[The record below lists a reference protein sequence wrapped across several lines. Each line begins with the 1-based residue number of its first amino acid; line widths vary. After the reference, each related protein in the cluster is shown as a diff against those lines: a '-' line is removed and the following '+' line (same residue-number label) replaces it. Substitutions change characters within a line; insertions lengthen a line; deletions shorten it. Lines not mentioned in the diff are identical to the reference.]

1 MEAILA
7 AGNFLAASGEGYT
20 RILGLDPQLIHDA
33 ILLGIN
39 IFILFFAL
47 SYLLFNPVRSMLN
60 KRTERIRTDLDTA
73 AEDKKTAAELK
84 LEYEAKIKEID
95 KEAEAIL
102 SEARQKALHNEAKI
116 VEEAKEE
123 AARIIA
129 RANEEALLEKKRVV
143 DEMKQEMISVAAAM
157 AAKVISA
164 NIDINIQN
172 QLVDETIKEMGDST
186 WLS

>member
-1 MEAILA
+1 MERLFDLDMQLVHDVILLAIAVFFL
-7 AGNFLAASGEGYT
+7 FLAM
-20 RILGLDPQLIHDA
+20 
-33 ILLGIN
+33 
-39 IFILFFAL
+39 
-47 SYLLFNPVRSMLN
+47 SYLLFNPVRKMLEDR
-60 KRTERIRTDLDTA
+60 KLKIRTELDDA
-73 AEDKKTAAELK
+73 AADKADAAALK
-84 LEYEAKIKEID
+84 VQYEEKLKDID

-116 VEEAKEE
+116 VEEAKAE

-129 RANEEALLEKKRVV
+129 RAGEEALLAKKRVV
-143 DEMKQEMISVAAAM
+143 DEMKQEMIAVAAAM
-157 AAKVISA
+157 ASKVISA

>member
-1 MEAILA
+1 MERL
-7 AGNFLAASGEGYT
+7 FD
-20 RILGLDPQLIHDA
+20 LDMQLVPDV
-33 ILLGIN
+33 ILLAISV
-39 IFILFFAL
+39 FFLSLAM
-47 SYLLFNPVRSMLN
+47 SYLLFNPVRKMLEDR
-60 KRTERIRTDLDTA
+60 KLKIKGELDDA
-73 AEDKKTAAELK
+73 AADKADAARLK
-84 LEYEAKIKEID
+84 AEYEEKLKGID

-102 SEARQKALHNEAKI
+102 SEARQKALRSEAKI
-116 VEEAKEE
+116 VEEAKAE

-143 DEMKQEMISVAAAM
+143 DEMKQEMISVATAM
-157 AAKVISA
+157 ASKVISA

>member
-1 MEAILA
+1 MERLFDLDMQLVHDTLLLAIA
-7 AGNFLAASGEGYT
+7 VFFLF
-20 RILGLDPQLIHDA
+20 LGM
-33 ILLGIN
+33 
-39 IFILFFAL
+39 
-47 SYLLFNPVRSMLN
+47 SYLLFNPVRKML
-60 KRTERIRTDLDTA
+60 
-73 AEDKKTAAELK
+73 EDRK
-84 LEYEAKIKEID
+84 LKIKTELDDAAADKADATALKAQYEEKLKNID
-95 KEAEAIL
+95 KEAEEIL
-102 SEARQKALHNEAKI
+102 SEARQKALRNEAKI

-157 AAKVISA
+157 AQKVISA
-164 NIDINIQN
+164 NIDVSIQN

>member
-1 MEAILA
+1 MMTKVKICGLTRSEDIECANRVKPDFVGFVFYPKSKRLVSLEQA
-7 AGNFLAASGEGYT
+7 A
-20 RILGLDPQLIHDA
+20 
-33 ILLGIN
+33 
-39 IFILFFAL
+39 AL
-47 SYLLFNPVRSMLN
+47 KAQYEE
-60 KRTERIRTDLDTA
+60 K
-73 AEDKKTAAELK
+73 LK
-84 LEYEAKIKEID
+84 DID

-143 DEMKQEMISVAAAM
+143 DEMKQEMIAVAAAM
-157 AAKVISA
+157 ASKVISA

>member
-1 MEAILA
+1 MERLFDLDMQLVHDVILLAIAVFFL
-7 AGNFLAASGEGYT
+7 FLAM
-20 RILGLDPQLIHDA
+20 
-33 ILLGIN
+33 
-39 IFILFFAL
+39 
-47 SYLLFNPVRSMLN
+47 SYLLFNPVRKMLEDR
-60 KRTERIRTDLDTA
+60 KLKIRTELDDAATDKADA
-73 AEDKKTAAELK
+73 AALK
-84 LEYEAKIKEID
+84 AQYEEKLKNID

-143 DEMKQEMISVAAAM
+143 DEMKQEMISVATAM
-157 AAKVISA
+157 ASKVISA

>member
-1 MEAILA
+1 MERLFDLDMQLVHDTILLAIAVFFL
-7 AGNFLAASGEGYT
+7 FLAM
-20 RILGLDPQLIHDA
+20 
-33 ILLGIN
+33 
-39 IFILFFAL
+39 
-47 SYLLFNPVRSMLN
+47 SYLLFNPVRKMLEDR
-60 KRTERIRTDLDTA
+60 KLKIRTELDDA
-73 AEDKKTAAELK
+73 AADKADAAALK
-84 LEYEAKIKEID
+84 VQYEEKLKDID
-95 KEAEAIL
+95 KEAEEIL
-102 SEARQKALHNEAKI
+102 SEARQKALRNEAKI

-143 DEMKQEMISVAAAM
+143 DEMKQEMIAVAAAM
-157 AAKVISA
+157 ASKVISA

>member
-1 MEAILA
+1 MERLFDLDMQLVQDSVLLAIA
-7 AGNFLAASGEGYT
+7 IFFLF
-20 RILGLDPQLIHDA
+20 L
-33 ILLGIN
+33 
-39 IFILFFAL
+39 AL
-47 SYLLFNPVRSMLN
+47 SYLLFNPVRQMLADR
-60 KRTERIRTDLDTA
+60 KLKIQTELDEAAADKTDA
-73 AEDKKTAAELK
+73 AALK
-84 LEYEAKIKEID
+84 AEYEEKLKNVD

-102 SEARQKALHNEAKI
+102 SEARQKALRNEAKI
-116 VEEAKEE
+116 VEDAKEE

-157 AAKVISA
+157 ASKVITA
-164 NIDINIQN
+164 NIDVNIQN

>member
-1 MEAILA
+1 MERLFDLDMQLVHDVILLAIAVFFL
-7 AGNFLAASGEGYT
+7 FLAM
-20 RILGLDPQLIHDA
+20 
-33 ILLGIN
+33 
-39 IFILFFAL
+39 
-47 SYLLFNPVRSMLN
+47 SYLLFNPVRKMLEDR
-60 KRTERIRTDLDTA
+60 KLKIRTELDDAATDKADA
-73 AEDKKTAAELK
+73 AALK
-84 LEYEAKIKEID
+84 AQYEEKLKNID

-123 AARIIA
+123 ASRIIA

>member
-1 MEAILA
+1 MERLFDLDMQLVHDTILLAIAVFFL
-7 AGNFLAASGEGYT
+7 FLAM
-20 RILGLDPQLIHDA
+20 
-33 ILLGIN
+33 
-39 IFILFFAL
+39 
-47 SYLLFNPVRSMLN
+47 SYLLFNPVRKMLQDR
-60 KRTERIRTDLDTA
+60 KLKIQTELDDA
-73 AEDKKTAAELK
+73 AADKSNAAELK
-84 LEYEAKIKEID
+84 AQYEEKLKGID

-164 NIDINIQN
+164 NIDVNIQN

>member
-1 MEAILA
+1 MDRLFA
-7 AGNFLAASGEGYT
+7 
-20 RILGLDPQLIHDA
+20 LDLQLVPDV
-33 ILLGIN
+33 ILLALAV
-39 IFILFFAL
+39 FFLFPVFT
-47 SYLLFNPVRSMLN
+47 SLLFNPVRKML
-60 KRTERIRTDLDTA
+60 
-73 AEDKKTAAELK
+73 EDRK
-84 LEYEAKIKEID
+84 LKIKTELDDAAADKSDAAALKAQYEEKLKGID
-95 KEAEAIL
+95 KEAEEIL
-102 SEARQKALHNEAKI
+102 SEARQKALRNEAKI

-143 DEMKQEMISVAAAM
+143 DEMKQEMIAVASAM

-164 NIDINIQN
+164 NIDVNIQN

>member
-1 MEAILA
+1 MERLFDLDMQLVHDTILLAIAVFFL
-7 AGNFLAASGEGYT
+7 FLAM
-20 RILGLDPQLIHDA
+20 
-33 ILLGIN
+33 
-39 IFILFFAL
+39 
-47 SYLLFNPVRSMLN
+47 SYLLFNPVRKML
-60 KRTERIRTDLDTA
+60 
-73 AEDKKTAAELK
+73 EDRK
-84 LEYEAKIKEID
+84 LKIKTELDDAAADKADAAALKVPYEEKLKDID

-143 DEMKQEMISVAAAM
+143 DEMKQEMIAVAAAM
-157 AAKVISA
+157 ASKVISA

>member
-1 MEAILA
+1 MERL
-7 AGNFLAASGEGYT
+7 FD
-20 RILGLDPQLIHDA
+20 LDMQLVHDV
-33 ILLGIN
+33 ILLAISV
-39 IFILFFAL
+39 FFLCLAM
-47 SYLLFNPVRSMLN
+47 SYLLFNPVRKML
-60 KRTERIRTDLDTA
+60 
-73 AEDKKTAAELK
+73 EDRK
-84 LEYEAKIKEID
+84 LKIKTELDDAAADKADAAALRAQYEEKLKDID
-95 KEAEAIL
+95 KEVEAIL

-143 DEMKQEMISVAAAM
+143 DEMKQEMIAVAAAM
-157 AAKVISA
+157 ASKVISA

>member
-1 MEAILA
+1 MKA
-7 AGNFLAASGEGYT
+7 
-20 RILGLDPQLIHDA
+20 
-33 ILLGIN
+33 
-39 IFILFFAL
+39 
-47 SYLLFNPVRSMLN
+47 
-60 KRTERIRTDLDTA
+60 
-73 AEDKKTAAELK
+73 
-84 LEYEAKIKEID
+84 EYEEKLKGIE

-102 SEARQKALHNEAKI
+102 SEARQKALRNEAKI
-116 VEEAKEE
+116 VEDAKEE

-157 AAKVISA
+157 ASKVITA
-164 NIDINIQN
+164 NIDVNIQN

>member
-1 MEAILA
+1 MERLFDLDMQLVQDSVLLAIA
-7 AGNFLAASGEGYT
+7 IFFLF
-20 RILGLDPQLIHDA
+20 L
-33 ILLGIN
+33 
-39 IFILFFAL
+39 AL
-47 SYLLFNPVRSMLN
+47 SYLLFNPVRQMLADR
-60 KRTERIRTDLDTA
+60 KLKIQTELDDAAADKTDA
-73 AEDKKTAAELK
+73 AALK
-84 LEYEAKIKEID
+84 AEYEEKLKNVD

-102 SEARQKALHNEAKI
+102 SESRQKALRNEAKI
-116 VEEAKEE
+116 VEDAKEE

-157 AAKVISA
+157 AAKVITA
-164 NIDINIQN
+164 NIDVNIQN

>member
-1 MEAILA
+1 MERLFDLDMQLVHDVILLAIAVFFL
-7 AGNFLAASGEGYT
+7 FLAM
-20 RILGLDPQLIHDA
+20 
-33 ILLGIN
+33 
-39 IFILFFAL
+39 
-47 SYLLFNPVRSMLN
+47 SYLLFNPVRKMLEDR
-60 KRTERIRTDLDTA
+60 KLKIRTELDDAATDKADA
-73 AEDKKTAAELK
+73 AALK
-84 LEYEAKIKEID
+84 AQYEEKLKNID

-123 AARIIA
+123 ASRIIA

-157 AAKVISA
+157 AAKVINA

>member
-1 MEAILA
+1 MGMERLFDLDMQLVHDTILLA
-7 AGNFLAASGEGYT
+7 VAVFFLFLAM
-20 RILGLDPQLIHDA
+20 
-33 ILLGIN
+33 
-39 IFILFFAL
+39 
-47 SYLLFNPVRSMLN
+47 SYLLFNPVRKMLEDR
-60 KRTERIRTDLDTA
+60 KLKIRTELDDA
-73 AEDKKTAAELK
+73 AADKADAASLK
-84 LEYEAKIKEID
+84 VQYEEKLKNID
-95 KEAEAIL
+95 KEAEEIL
-102 SEARQKALHNEAKI
+102 SEARQKALRNEAKI

-157 AAKVISA
+157 AQKVISA
-164 NIDINIQN
+164 NIDVSIQN

>member
-1 MEAILA
+1 MERLFDLDMQLVHDVILLAIAVFFL
-7 AGNFLAASGEGYT
+7 FLAM
-20 RILGLDPQLIHDA
+20 
-33 ILLGIN
+33 
-39 IFILFFAL
+39 
-47 SYLLFNPVRSMLN
+47 SYLLFNPVRKMLEDR
-60 KRTERIRTDLDTA
+60 KLKIRTELDDA
-73 AEDKKTAAELK
+73 AADKNDAAELK
-84 LEYEAKIKEID
+84 AQYEEKLKGID